1 MSFTFGLVVLE
12 MTRLIIMA
20 KNNKPKK
27 INLEDLGGF
36 VFSTNP
42 EFNYDSDQE
51 EEQVLP
57 GEQLLEL
64 HFEKKGRA
72 GKQVVIIRGF
82 QGPDKELLELGKRLK
97 QTCGVGGSAKHGEII
112 LQGNV
117 RDKARDFLEKEGFKT
132 KRVGG

>member
-1 MSFTFGLVVLE
+1 
-12 MTRLIIMA
+12 MA
-20 KNNKPKK
+20 KKNKPKK

-42 EFNYDSDQE
+42 DFDFDSQNEVESIDAN
-51 EEQVLP
+51 
-57 GEQLLEL
+57 EQLLEL
-64 HFEKKGRA
+64 HFEKKGRG

-82 QGPDKELLELGKRLK
+82 QGPDEELAALGKKLK

-117 RDKARDFLEKEGFKT
+117 RDKAIAFLEQQGFRT

>member
-1 MSFTFGLVVLE
+1 
-12 MTRLIIMA
+12 MA
-20 KNNKPKK
+20 KKNKPKK
-27 INLEDLGGF
+27 INLKDLGGF

-42 EFNYDSDQE
+42 EFNYDRNQE

-64 HFEKKGRA
+64 HFEKKGRG

-82 QGPDKELLELGKRLK
+82 EGPDKELLELGKRLK
-97 QTCGVGGSAKHGEII
+97 QACGVGGSAKRGEII

-117 RDKARDFLEKEGFKT
+117 RDKARDLLEKEGFKT
-132 KRVGG
+132 KRIGG

>member
-1 MSFTFGLVVLE
+1 
-12 MTRLIIMA
+12 MA
-20 KNNKPKK
+20 KKNRPKK

-42 EFNYDSDQE
+42 EFEPQIFEDGDETPLN
-51 EEQVLP
+51 P

-64 HFEKKGRA
+64 YFEKKGRG

-82 QGPDKELLELGKRLK
+82 EGNETELKDLGKSLK
-97 QTCGVGGSAKHGEII
+97 QHCGVGGSSKDGEII

-117 RDKARDFLEKEGFKT
+117 RDKATDYLHKEGYKT
-132 KRVGG
+132 KRIGG

>member
-1 MSFTFGLVVLE
+1 
-12 MTRLIIMA
+12 MA
-20 KNNKPKK
+20 KKNKPKK

-42 EFNYDSDQE
+42 EFNYDRNQEEEE
-51 EEQVLP
+51 EEQVLH

-64 HFEKKGRA
+64 HFEKKGRG

-82 QGPDKELLELGKRLK
+82 EGPDKELLELGKRLK
-97 QTCGVGGSAKHGEII
+97 QACGVGGSAKRGEII

-117 RDKARDFLEKEGFKT
+117 RDKARDLLEKEGFKT
-132 KRVGG
+132 KRIGG

>member
-20 KNNKPKK
+20 KKNKPKK

-51 EEQVLP
+51 EEQILP
-57 GEQLLEL
+57 DEQLLEL
-64 HFEKKGRA
+64 HFEKKGAEENR
-72 GKQVVIIRGF
+72 
-82 QGPDKELLELGKRLK
+82 LL
-97 QTCGVGGSAKHGEII
+97 
-112 LQGNV
+112 
-117 RDKARDFLEKEGFKT
+117 
-132 KRVGG
+132 